1 MPFEYNNEAKFIP
14 EWIIEKNL
22 DQNQIYAIRSESDG
36 GSLLRETEKAVLVV
50 WFTEYGKV
58 ELWCPKSVLKSYDEI
73 KAEADAEADRMANKM
88 EAYDNLLNI
97 AKDLKCGVRSH
108 MKVDTIANKVREAGK
123 FEAIADLVKM
133 NNKGR
138 YVLA

>member
-1 MPFEYNNEAKFIP
+1 M
-14 EWIIEKNL
+14 
-22 DQNQIYAIRSESDG
+22 
-36 GSLLRETEKAVLVV
+36 
-50 WFTEYGKV
+50 
-58 ELWCPKSVLKSYDEI
+58 LKSYEEV
-73 KAEADAEADRMANKM
+73 KAEADAEADRMTNKM